1 MENTRSII
9 EKLNTYEINK
19 GKIVKR
25 DGKYYIVMERYLHTF
40 PDKRVIEKY
49 IKKPEDEVYDEFLMF
64 IQSEDFYHETE
75 WRVGKNNLWAIS
87 MKVPLKL
94 IRDENNKYVGDPIF
108 SIKYDEKLDIP
119 YILLIRDDFHYK
131 IYDFMEADYEI
142 YDDKYPEGFTGGT
155 QYCKKTGYTL
165 KEFYEEYKKTRTV

>member
-25 DGKYYIVMERYLHTF
+25 DGKYYIVMERHLHTF

-49 IKKPEDEVYDEFLMF
+49 IKKPEDEIYDEFLMF
-64 IQSEDFYHETE
+64 IQSEEFYNEIK

-94 IRDENNKYVGDPIF
+94 IRDQNNKYIEDPIF
-108 SIKYDEKLDIP
+108 SMRYDNNLDIP

-142 YDDKYPEGFTGGT
+142 YDDKYPEGFTGGI
-155 QYCKKTGYTL
+155 QYFKKTGYTL
-165 KEFYEEYKKTRTV
+165 KEFYAEYKKTSTV